1 MHESE
6 IKNKALKEK
15 KELEQQI
22 NKLISNYE
30 DRWKKHWDNV
40 SLIPITGIKNNLPY
54 NQQNG
59 GRIQLF
65 LNT

>member
-6 IKNKALKEK
+6 LKNKALKEK

-22 NKLISNYE
+22 NELISNYE
-30 DRWKKHWDNV
+30 NRWKMHWHNV
-40 SLIPITGIKNNLPY
+40 SLIPISGLKNNLPY
-54 NQQNG
+54 DQQKG

>member
-22 NKLISNYE
+22 NELISNYE
-30 DRWKKHWDNV
+30 DRWKKHWHNIL
-40 SLIPITGIKNNLPY
+40 LIPINGLKNNLPY
-54 NQQNG
+54 DQQKG
-59 GRIQLF
+59 ARIQLF